1 MLWKNTHKSLKIKE
15 FLLNA
20 LYILG
25 YFLINFDLKMI
36 SVGIMKNYNTTIYS
50 LEVIIAGI
58 IKTN

>member
-1 MLWKNTHKSLKIKE
+1 LKIKE